1 MVITEEQKKQLEKYN
16 IEISDVKNILLELD
30 DEMTDHLDEN
40 DEPLPEFYEI
50 QKLYDEIYKQN
61 Q

>member
-40 DEPLPEFYEI
+40 DEPLSEFYEI